1 MDEELL
7 GGGEAGGPGGRP
19 GGGQSAERGFPR
31 GGSGARNGLGGY
43 ERQTSERGGGWFDR
57 QQSRGAPGEE
67 ETNGVASPRSASVAR
82 KSCQQDCEISQCPE
96 IRRRLLL
103 TWIA

>member
-1 MDEELL
+1 MHLKIFFCARNRSMDEELL

-67 ETNGVASPRSASVAR
+67 ETNGVASPRSAAVAR
-82 KSCQQDCEISQCPE
+82 KSCQQDCEISQ
-96 IRRRLLL
+96 
-103 TWIA
+103 